1 MIKKKAKG
9 KTAAKKVGKKR
20 STSRRKNSKKELNPV
35 GTWKDVAALVESHAA
50 AMAEAVIEEGEK
62 GRVSPVKFLFE
73 MAKIGPPPEGAETT
87 EEEESLAKT
96 LFRTLNIPMTPVAS
110 DQYEAE
116 DTVVIPAN
124 ASAPKDD
131 DDKGEGPEK
140 AGTSNDRAAGV

>member
-20 STSRRKNSKKELNPV
+20 DTSRRKKTKKELNPV
-35 GTWKDVAALVESHAA
+35 GTWKDVAALVESHAQ

-73 MAKIGPPPEGAETT
+73 MAKIRPPQEGTETT

-96 LFRTLNIPMTPVAS
+96 LFRTLNIPMTPVAA

-124 ASAPKDD
+124 VSAPKDED
-131 DDKGEGPEK
+131 ESEEDSEEESEDPEK
-140 AGTSNDRAAGV
+140 AGF

>member
-9 KTAAKKVGKKR
+9 KAGARKVGKKKG
-20 STSRRKNSKKELNPV
+20 TSGRKNSKKELNPV
-35 GTWKDVAALVESHAA
+35 GTWKDVAALVESHAT

-62 GRVSPVKFLFE
+62 GQVSPVKFLFE
-73 MAKIGPPPEGAETT
+73 MAKIGPPAEGTEAS

-96 LFRTLNIPMTPVAS
+96 LFRTLNIPLTPVAA

-124 ASAPKDD
+124 ASGPKDEEEKSED
-131 DDKGEGPEK
+131 PER
-140 AGTSNDRAAGV
+140 AGA